1 MAKVLTAIAF
11 DGDLVL
17 ADRILAF
24 LARIQGEPG
33 SVGEYHPGDFA
44 WQGFRPSCRT
54 IITAWCAEDGA
65 IMAVSWFMPLR
76 EIALTIDPRLVGS
89 GSVSDVIGE
98 MLEEGLKRHAA
109 LGATERYGL
118 LLRPTDTVIQDVVSA
133 LAYRASGETWFRSNR
148 QALDQPIAPRPLADG
163 FRIVAMDKDADLNER
178 VEVHRDVWHPSRFA
192 LTDYEAIRQAPLYR
206 ADLDLVVQAPDGR
219 YATSVLG
226 WFDPISKTGLLEP
239 VGARA
244 DYRRLGLTVALIGE
258 VLRRMQGLG
267 AEVALVNSEDDS
279 AAANALYAAAGFTC
293 ATTWQ
298 WWARPGE

>member
-1 MAKVLTAIAF
+1 VVSEFVAVPFA
-11 DGDLVL
+11 GDLAL

-24 LARIQGEPG
+24 LARIQGEPDFA
-33 SVGEYHPGDFA
+33 GEYHPGDFV

-54 IITAWCAEDGA
+54 VIAAWCAENGA
-65 IMAVSWFMPLR
+65 IMAVSWFMPPR
-76 EIALTIDPRLVGS
+76 DIALTIDARL
-89 GSVSDVIGE
+89 IGTRMGAE
-98 MLEEGLKRHAA
+98 LIKAMLEEGLTRHAA
-109 LGATERYGL
+109 LGSTERYGL
-118 LLRPTDTVIQDVVSA
+118 LLRPTDTAIQDEVSA
-133 LAYRASGETWFRSNR
+133 LGYRASGETWFRSNI
-148 QALDQPIAPRPLADG
+148 QTLDQPISPKPMADG

-178 VEVHRDVWHPSRFA
+178 VEVHRDVWHPSRFTLA
-192 LTDYEAIRQAPLYR
+192 DYEVLRQAPLYR
-206 ADLDLVVQAPDGR
+206 TDLDLVVQAPDGR

-279 AAANALYAAAGFTC
+279 AAANALYGAAGFTC

-298 WWARPGE
+298 WWERPGD